1 MVSNGALQTLF
12 AAAVLPALLA
22 AGHQVHQRGRRSA
35 QGGAQTS
42 FYTSLLG
49 WRERRQRR
57 LQVSREGV
65 YPVVSKQ
72 RCLAVLVLCGALAP
86 VGSRVALARD
96 LGARGP
102 LYGISEPDLLQEM
115 LEVMRSKQA
124 SGELEHL
131 QEEARRRAIA
141 RVETPPVVPGLRRTV
156 KARTYL
162 FDPSVRFD
170 EPVVDDQGR
179 IVIPAGTVGNPLQ
192 TVRLTR
198 ELLLFD
204 GRDPDQVKLAKA
216 RLDELGPRLK
226 PILVAGQPLAL
237 TRQWKV
243 QVFFDQDGLLVQR
256 FGIRQVPARITQDG
270 LQLKIEE
277 LAL

>member
-1 MVSNGALQTLF
+1 VVSHVALQTLYV
-12 AAAVLPALLA
+12 AAVPPALLA
-22 AGHQVHQRGRRSA
+22 PGHQVHQRGRRSA

-42 FYTSLLG
+42 FNTSLPAS
-49 WRERRQRR
+49 RERRQRR
-57 LQVSREGV
+57 LQVYGEGV
-65 YPVVSKQ
+65 YSVVSKQ
-72 RCLAVLVLCGALAP
+72 RCLAVLVLCGALAA
-86 VGSRVALARD
+86 VGPRVALARD
-96 LGARGP
+96 LGAWGP

-115 LEVMRSKQA
+115 LAVMRSKQA
-124 SGELEHL
+124 NGELQRL
-131 QEEARRRAIA
+131 QEEARRGAIA

-237 TRQWKV
+237 TRQWRV